1 LFDYSNVKDFVSLE
15 LQLEYRQTNRITL
28 ARAYYK
34 DATATTP
41 GDDNIPPIVF
51 RDDIYLSNNQTTA
64 SVIATAYDPDG
75 FIISQEWDQDNRR
88 IWCCGYSSIQL

>member
-1 LFDYSNVKDFVSLE
+1 
-15 LQLEYRQTNRITL
+15 LEYRQNLTGLTL

-41 GDDNIPPIVF
+41 GDDNIPPIVLAG
-51 RDDIYLSNNQTTA
+51 DDIYLSNNQTTA

-75 FIISQEWDQDNRR
+75 FIISQEWTK
-88 IWCCGYSSIQL
+88 ITGGFGAVVISYSFSNQL

>member
-1 LFDYSNVKDFVSLE
+1 LLYWIAI
-15 LQLEYRQTNRITL
+15 EYWQNLTGLTL

-41 GDDNIPPIVF
+41 GDDNIPPIVLAG
-51 RDDIYLSNNQTTA
+51 DDIYLSNNQTTA

-75 FIISQEWDQDNRR
+75 FIASWTKITGGFGAVV
-88 IWCCGYSSIQL
+88 IALQL